1 MEDKQGTYSPA
12 FPKAVI
18 IYMCHF
24 IPEGRGN
31 HVTSQ
36 QGARCLWFSSSEQ
49 AKVKVMN
56 TDREIKT
63 LNFET
68 IK

>member
-1 MEDKQGTYSPA
+1 VDAMEDKQGTYSPA

-31 HVTSQ
+31 HVTS
-36 QGARCLWFSSSEQ
+36 
-49 AKVKVMN
+49 
-56 TDREIKT
+56 
-63 LNFET
+63 
-68 IK
+68 